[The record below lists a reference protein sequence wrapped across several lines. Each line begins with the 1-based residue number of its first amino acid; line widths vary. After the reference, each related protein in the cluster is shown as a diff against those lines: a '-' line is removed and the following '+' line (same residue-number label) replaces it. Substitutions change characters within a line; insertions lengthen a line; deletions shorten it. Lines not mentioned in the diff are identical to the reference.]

1 MAHPLSKEDLEQI
14 NASLKGIEET
24 KKVLARAKIANIDV
38 SEQEAQADEAEKQL
52 KAIKLG
58 FFPSGRA

>member
-1 MAHPLSKEDLEQI
+1 MAHPLLKEDLDQI
-14 NASLKGIEET
+14 NASLKGIEEV
-24 KKVLARAKIANIDV
+24 KKVLDRAKIANIDV
-38 SEQEAQADEAEKQL
+38 SEQVEQVDAAEKQL